1 VANVHLASSAATLP
15 PAGQS
20 VALKQPCA
28 TPIDPCSV
36 VAEEAEI
43 DLASTRADSG
53 VTELLGREDELAQ
66 LHDLIDG
73 IGQRGGALVV
83 RGDAGIGKSAL
94 LEAAARRA
102 REREVTVV
110 SATGMLSEARFAFA
124 GLHQLLLPLLEARD
138 RLPQPQ
144 RRALETALGL
154 ADGDAPDPFL
164 VGLAALGLVTEAETK
179 RPILLLVEDAQWLDA
194 PSSEVLGFV
203 ARRLEH
209 EPVIVL
215 FAVREGVPSAV
226 DESGLAELRVAGLDD
241 GAAKALLE
249 LTAPD
254 LPAHLEARI
263 LEEAA
268 GNPLALLELPVAAA
282 SLDGA
287 EPVDGIPLSTRLEQA
302 FAARLADLDSDT
314 RRWLLLAALEDGELP
329 GLTREPAWEH
339 AVAAGLGIVDHG
351 TFRFRHPL
359 IRSAVAQAA
368 TPEQRRQAHA
378 ALAQAFQ
385 NDPDRAVWHRA
396 AAAHEPEEEI
406 ALALDAAAERA
417 RLRGSRDVAQAALE
431 QAAELSGDPSG
442 QALRLFRAGELAF
455 ELGRPTDSKRLLTA
469 AQHLGLP
476 SQQSALA
483 SFDVESLEPTWS
495 GAATVRSFA
504 RIAQE
509 LAEAGHDDQALQT
522 LGAIALRAHW
532 ENLDPETRRHVAQ
545 IVEQLAGSP
554 DDPVRLSTLALFDP
568 VGHGAEILR
577 RVRRTAPLDVP
588 EPEAQF
594 EVAKAAAAIWAP
606 NLALPFLRA
615 ASTGYRTDG
624 RLAPL
629 AQTLVYEAWAEVRE
643 GSARVAI
650 TAAAE
655 AVQLAQETRQ
665 VRFGIVGQL
674 AQAVAA
680 VELGA
685 DEDAERLIG
694 TAEAMLLPLGANP
707 LLSQVTLARGR
718 QALAHERYADAY
730 AELLRIF
737 DPNDAGYQR
746 FVGGWVL
753 ADLADAT
760 LHGDGDRA
768 VVAGLLGEWEAI
780 ATATGAPRLDVQ
792 LRYAKAILSEDA
804 DAEPFYESAIN
815 TGADGWPFSAAR
827 AQLAYGAWLRRKHR
841 MIDSRAPLREA
852 AQSFEALGLLRY
864 AERARRELRASGE
877 APRRRVPEAWAQL
890 TPQELQISQLA
901 AEGLSNR
908 EIGERL
914 YLSHR
919 TVGSH
924 LYRLFPKLGVT
935 SRAQLRDALGPQL
948 QSSDRS
954 DGT

>member
-1 VANVHLASSAATLP
+1 MDVA
-15 PAGQS
+15 S
-20 VALKQPCA
+20 VQ
-28 TPIDPCSV
+28 
-36 VAEEAEI
+36 AE
-43 DLASTRADSG
+43 SG
-53 VTELLGREDELAQ
+53 VELLGRDDELAQ
-66 LHDLIDG
+66 LYAVIDG
-73 IGQRGGALVV
+73 IGRRGGALVV
-83 RGDAGIGKSAL
+83 RGEAGIGKSAL
-94 LEAAARRA
+94 LEAASARA

-110 SATGMLSEARFAFA
+110 STTGTEPEARLAFS
-124 GLHQLLLPLLEARD
+124 GLHRLLLPFLDGLD
-138 RLPQPQ
+138 RLPEPQ
-144 RRALETALGL
+144 RRALETAVGR
-154 ADGDAPDPFL
+154 AGGDAPDPFL
-164 VGLAALGLVTEAETK
+164 VGLATLALLTDTEPK
-179 RPILLLVEDAQWLDA
+179 RPLLLVVEDAQWLDG
-194 PSSEVLGFV
+194 PSAEVLGFV

-215 FAVREGVPSAV
+215 FAVREGVASSF
-226 DESGLAELRVAGLDD
+226 DEAALPELALDGLDD
-241 GAAKALLE
+241 EPATALLE
-249 LTAPD
+249 WASPD
-254 LPAHLEARI
+254 LPPHLAARV
-263 LEEAA
+263 LDQAA
-268 GNPLALLELPVAAA
+268 GNPLALIELPAAA
-282 SLDGA
+282 GPDGDGA
-287 EPVDGIPLSTRLEQA
+287 LPLPRRLEQA
-302 FAARLADLDSDT
+302 FAARLGGLDPEM
-314 RRWLLLAALEDGELP
+314 RRLLLLAALEEGELP
-329 GLTREPAWEH
+329 EVVGAAPWEP
-339 AVAAGLGIVDHG
+339 AVAAALGRVEDG

-368 TPEQRRQAHA
+368 TPKECREAHA
-378 ALAQAFQ
+378 ALAEAFEHE
-385 NDPDRAVWHRA
+385 PDRAVWHRA
-396 AAAHEPEEEI
+396 AAAGTGPDEQV
-406 ALALDAAAERA
+406 ALALDAAAERS
-417 RLRGSRDVAQAALE
+417 RLRGSRDVALAALE
-431 QAAELSGDPSG
+431 RAAELSGDPSTR
-442 QALRLFRAGELAF
+442 ALRLFHAGELAF
-455 ELGRPTDSKRLLTA
+455 ELGRPTDSARLLTA

-476 SQQSALA
+476 PQQRALA

-504 RIAQE
+504 RIAQD
-509 LAEAGHDDQALQT
+509 LAEAGHDDQALKT

-532 ENLDPETRRHVAQ
+532 ENLDPETRRDVAQ
-545 IVEQLAGSP
+545 IVEQLAGP
-554 DDPVRLSTLALFDP
+554 PADPVRLSTLALFDP

-577 RVRRTAPLDVP
+577 RVRRTAPLDVRG
-588 EPEAQF
+588 PEAQF
-594 EVAKAAAAIWAP
+594 EIAKAAAAVWAP

-615 ASTGYRTDG
+615 ASTGYRAEG

-665 VRFGIVGQL
+665 VRFVIVGQL

-685 DEDAERLIG
+685 DDDAERLIG
-694 TAEAMLLPLGANP
+694 TAEAMLVPLGANP

-718 QALAHERYADAY
+718 QALAHERFAEAY
-730 AELLRIF
+730 AGLLRIF
-737 DPNDAGYQR
+737 DPNHTGYQR

-753 ADLADAT
+753 ADFADAA
-760 LHGDGDRA
+760 LHGDGDRE
-768 VVAGLLGEWEAI
+768 VVAGLLREWEAI

-792 LRYAKAILSEDA
+792 LRYAKAVFAEDA
-804 DAEPFYESAIN
+804 DAEPLYESAIH

-827 AQLAYGAWLRRKHR
+827 AQLAYGAWLRRQHR

-890 TPQELQISQLA
+890 TPQELQIAQLA
-901 AEGLSNR
+901 AGGLSNR

-935 SRAQLRDALGPQL
+935 SRAQLHDALGSQL
-948 QSSDRS
+948 QSFDPD
-954 DGT
+954 DGR